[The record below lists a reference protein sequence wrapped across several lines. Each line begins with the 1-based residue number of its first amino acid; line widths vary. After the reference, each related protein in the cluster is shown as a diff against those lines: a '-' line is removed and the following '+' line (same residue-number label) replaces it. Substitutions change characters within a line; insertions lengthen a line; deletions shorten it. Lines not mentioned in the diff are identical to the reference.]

1 MEGTGK
7 AHVDSGGWK
16 SSVTFQLEKL
26 ERNLGQDMKDLGNQR
41 KCQPQNLLF
50 LSPFFSS
57 FISRLDKKSKNPPP
71 YPFI

>member
-16 SSVTFQLEKL
+16 SSVTLQLEKL

-41 KCQPQNLLF
+41 KCQRAAEPSFSLPTFF
-50 LSPFFSS
+50 L
-57 FISRLDKKSKNPPP
+57 IYKL
-71 YPFI
+71 IG